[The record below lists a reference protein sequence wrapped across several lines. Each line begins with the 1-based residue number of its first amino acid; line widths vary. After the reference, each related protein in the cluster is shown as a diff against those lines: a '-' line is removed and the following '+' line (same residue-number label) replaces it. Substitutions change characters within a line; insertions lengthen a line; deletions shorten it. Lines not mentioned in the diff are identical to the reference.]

1 MDLASDSLDV
11 NSLPSLS
18 ADAKALSDIDFSIS
32 LKAGSLHIA
41 RVGEAEIDSGSMS
54 LRATKRGPNVTLEHL
69 TVAGLDGA
77 SLDIQGAMGRD
88 SIAAMG
94 RLRADRLHD
103 FAALVSRLAP
113 GPWSRILVERAAELS
128 PASLSFEAH
137 GGADASEA
145 PAIDSLKANG
155 SVGETQFTIALD
167 RRSKDSGRVV
177 TVTLDSPNSGAL
189 LRQLGVGAS
198 RDRKRARAHIAERVG
213 RMG

>member
-1 MDLASDSLDV
+1 MALDRTALTGSLAFAGPVGGEARRLVVDLASNSLDV
-11 NSLPSLS
+11 NSLPSLG

-77 SLDIQGAMGRD
+77 SVDIQGAMGRN

-128 PASLSFEAH
+128 PASLSFEAR
-137 GGADASEA
+137 GGADAERGA
-145 PAIDSLKANG
+145 RH
-155 SVGETQFTIALD
+155 QFVEGQRIG
-167 RRSKDSGRVV
+167 RR
-177 TVTLDSPNSGAL
+177 NSIH
-189 LRQLGVGAS
+189 
-198 RDRKRARAHIAERVG
+198 DWARSAAE
-213 RMG
+213 